1 MLKSVEGVYRDGKI
15 ELLEVPDDVGE
26 ETQVIVTFLSPKLVE
41 LRKYRIDAEHAA
53 ELRDRLA
60 AFAEDWE
67 SPEMDVYDDYD
78 AHKNRL

>member
-1 MLKSVEGVYRDGKI
+1 MSRLADNVTSFW
-15 ELLEVPDDVGE
+15 LLLVHLSERP
-26 ETQVIVTFLSPKLVE
+26 VITNYNSFTLDTTLVE
-41 LRKYRIDAEHAA
+41 LRKYRIDVDQAA

-67 SPEMDVYDDYD
+67 SPDMDVYDDYD